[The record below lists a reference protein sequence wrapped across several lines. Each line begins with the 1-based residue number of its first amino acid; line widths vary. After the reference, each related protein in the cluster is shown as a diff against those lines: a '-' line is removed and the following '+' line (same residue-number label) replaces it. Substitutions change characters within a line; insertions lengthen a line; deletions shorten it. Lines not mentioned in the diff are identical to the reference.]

1 MQALTF
7 QKMAPMGN
15 GRVDMRY
22 RRVECHPPSDL
33 SVIVDQNRGAGGWI
47 RLQVKVGAPLVSVLG
62 CPGWRGAV
70 QILSTVPTVD
80 WVLLGVNKG

>member
-47 RLQVKVGAPLVSVLG
+47 RLQVKVGAHLASVLELLASTWHAKCMHAHAHG
-62 CPGWRGAV
+62 CTRIV
-70 QILSTVPTVD
+70 
-80 WVLLGVNKG
+80 